1 MLINIL
7 ILIIGFIIL
16 IKGADLF
23 IDGASGIAANFKVS
37 KMLIGLTIVAF
48 GTGTPELAIGIKS
61 VISGNGNI
69 VLGNAI
75 GSNIINILLVIGVA
89 SLIHPLIVKNNTVKK
104 ELPLVLLI
112 TIIFSILI
120 PDHFFSI
127 NEINSLTRRD
137 GTILLILFAIFV
149 YYLITMMRNK
159 IADDDDEKV
168 IDISLKKAL
177 LFTLIGLIG
186 IAFGSDFVVDNASII
201 AKNLGISE
209 RMIALTIIS
218 LGTTLPELV
227 TSITATR
234 KREYDIAIG
243 NVVGTIIFNLCIV
256 VGLPVVLFGPITNI
270 AINAADLVTMLLA
283 TIFLFIFSYNDYK
296 ITKFEG
302 FISLM
307 LFMWY
312 YAYVIFG

>member
-48 GTGTPELAIGIKS
+48 GTGAPELAIGIKS

-159 IADDDDEKV
+159 IADDDEKI

-186 IAFGSDFVVDNASII
+186 IALGSDFVVDNASII

-270 AINAADLVTMLLA
+270 AIDAADLITMLLA